1 MPVPSFTIDGV
12 LPPYVGLNGPGG
24 AFEDLSP
31 YEVSAV
37 EVVTTFG
44 TSPNRRDILRKWLDH
59 RAALRA
65 AGLARGFQWLDG
77 SFVETKE
84 PKDLDT
90 VIFTYR
96 PLDAVGNDVIWNAL
110 VLANLALLERGQ
122 VMQAFRLDAL
132 LIDLD
137 SGNPEFMI
145 DVARYYV
152 GLFSHRRGDDL
163 WKGMLKVRLE
173 DVADDAA
180 ALAILE
186 AAPAV
191 GAVGP

>member
-1 MPVPSFTIDGV
+1 
-12 LPPYVGLNGPGG
+12 L
-24 AFEDLSP
+24 
-31 YEVSAV
+31 
-37 EVVTTFG
+37 
-44 TSPNRRDILRKWLDH
+44 RRWLDH

-96 PLDAVGNDVIWNAL
+96 PLHAVGNDAIWNAL
-110 VLANLALLERGQ
+110 VLANLDLLERGQ

-145 DVARYYV
+145 DVTRYYV

-191 GAVGP
+191 GAVEP